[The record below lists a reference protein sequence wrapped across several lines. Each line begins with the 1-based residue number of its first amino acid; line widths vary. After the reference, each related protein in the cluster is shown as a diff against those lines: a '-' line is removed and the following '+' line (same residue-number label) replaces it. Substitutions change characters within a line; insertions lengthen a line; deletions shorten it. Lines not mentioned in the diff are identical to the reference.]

1 VFEAV
6 VRKTGN
12 SLMVTIPKDEAERLG
27 LREGHRVEVEA
38 LRVESVPV
46 LPPDEQALLD
56 EILARPGMREALAR
70 ASAWEREHL
79 GERRPSDTT
88 GEAGLGE
95 SGGASR
101 SRG

>member
-27 LREGHRVEVEA
+27 LKEGHRVEVEA
-38 LRVESVPV
+38 LRVESVPI

-70 ASAWEREHL
+70 ASAWESEQFGGRQPQNSTGDAGI
-79 GERRPSDTT
+79 GEV
-88 GEAGLGE
+88 
-95 SGGASR
+95 GGASR
-101 SRG
+101 RRG